1 MDFRVFLE
9 GKAVQS
15 RRGRAA
21 VTGTIGRI
29 WSISRTI
36 SHCIVDSS
44 AIREGRF
51 ARSPEPEDLP
61 E

>member
-1 MDFRVFLE
+1 MDLRVLLE

-21 VTGTIGRI
+21 VTGRIDRIG
-29 WSISRTI
+29 SISRTI
-36 SHCIVDSS
+36 SHCIVESS
-44 AIREGRF
+44 AVWEGRF
-51 ARSPEPEDLP
+51 VRSPEPEDLP